1 MDENNRVHAA
11 PSSKTHPPR
20 QQYVPYQRNVHHI
33 TQDPI
38 VDDSVAHAAP
48 AGPGVQTDAVPQP
61 GATVPPAQAAY
72 PDQLTQG
79 AYPAQAAQS
88 MQAEQSAQAAYST
101 QFAQPTQ
108 GAYPAQTAQGSQGT
122 YPAPAGQ
129 PAPMAQPAP
138 AEPYYEP
145 PVSAGQPR
153 GTMPGRKHMGVATSD
168 PQYLQPAGAVGGR
181 AGGPAHPRHKNPGDG
196 EPQTLHGNR
205 YLSTPSSHKTIFTAR
220 QDRARKRIRVLL
232 VVLLLVVIAVV
243 VWLIFFH

>member
-48 AGPGVQTDAVPQP
+48 SGPGTQAGTVPQP
-61 GATVPPAQAAY
+61 GVTIPPAQ
-72 PDQLTQG
+72 P
-79 AYPAQAAQS
+79 
-88 MQAEQSAQAAYST
+88 MQ
-101 QFAQPTQ
+101 
-108 GAYPAQTAQGSQGT
+108 
-122 YPAPAGQ
+122 AGQ
-129 PAPMAQPAP
+129 PAPMAQSAP

-145 PVSAGQPR
+145 PISAGQPR
-153 GTMPGRKHMGVATSD
+153 GAMPGRKHMGVATSD
-168 PQYLQPAGAVGGR
+168 PQYLQPAGAVSGR
-181 AGGPAHPRHKNPGDG
+181 ASGPAHPRHKNPGDG

>member
-48 AGPGVQTDAVPQP
+48 SGPGVQAAAAPQP
-61 GATVPPAQAAY
+61 GASVPVAQAAY

-79 AYPAQAAQS
+79 AYPAPAAQP
-88 MQAEQSAQAAYST
+88 MQAEQSAQT
-101 QFAQPTQ
+101 
-108 GAYPAQTAQGSQGT
+108 AYPAPPAQPMQ
-122 YPAPAGQ
+122 AGQ
-129 PAPMAQPAP
+129 SAPMAQPAP

-153 GTMPGRKHMGVATSD
+153 GAMPRRKHMGVATSD
-168 PQYLQPAGAVGGR
+168 PQYLQPAGAAGGR

-243 VWLIFFH
+243 VWLMFFH